1 MDMGALHT
9 GARPDSSGRDGIAE
23 KDRPGTGLQNCRW
36 RQDGVGGM
44 RERTPAYWNA
54 VQALEALDAD
64 EAGQAYI
71 EATGGRRMDSYI
83 ERRGVKPTTGSPF
96 IERLTGD
103 RAVPNPVRFAWLDH
117 PSLWIKAGKPFSFV
131 SQPYGLS
138 LQDLRE
144 IVAYCEEHNL
154 DVSVDAG
161 ASWHYPGAT
170 VAVEFTRRD

>member
-1 MDMGALHT
+1 
-9 GARPDSSGRDGIAE
+9 
-23 KDRPGTGLQNCRW
+23 
-36 RQDGVGGM
+36 M
-44 RERTPAYWNA
+44 RESM
-54 VQALEALDAD
+54 
-64 EAGQAYI
+64 
-71 EATGGRRMDSYI
+71 EATGGRRMASYI
-83 ERRGVKPTTGSPF
+83 ERRGVTLSSGWHF
-96 IERLTGD
+96 LERLTGR
-103 RAVPNPVRFAWLDH
+103 RAVRDPMRFAWLDH

-144 IVAYCEEHNL
+144 IVAYCEEHDL